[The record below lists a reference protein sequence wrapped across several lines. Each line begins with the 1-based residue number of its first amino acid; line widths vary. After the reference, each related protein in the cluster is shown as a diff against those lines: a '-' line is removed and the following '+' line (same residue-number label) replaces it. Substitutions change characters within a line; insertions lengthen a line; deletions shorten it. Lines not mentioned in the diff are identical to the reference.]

1 MHAHV
6 CAKLSTDPGIC
17 NLMMKTAVG
26 WLAAEKHQSD
36 PDVLVQYGAIQQQII
51 QKERLLKLAKDEFID

>member
-6 CAKLSTDPGIC
+6 CAKLSTGPGIC
-17 NLMMKTAVG
+17 NLVKKATVG

-36 PDVLVQYGAIQQQII
+36 PDVLVQYGAIRQQII
-51 QKERLLKLAKDEFID
+51 KKGEAAEASKG